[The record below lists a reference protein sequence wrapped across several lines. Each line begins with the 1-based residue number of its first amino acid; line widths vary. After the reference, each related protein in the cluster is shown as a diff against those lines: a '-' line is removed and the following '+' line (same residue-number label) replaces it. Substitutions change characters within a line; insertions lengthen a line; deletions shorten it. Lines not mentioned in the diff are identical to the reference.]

1 MWATE
6 GAEMLTDFAF
16 VPDWF
21 GTDNVDGGV
30 AVGDLLGN
38 GSTDLVVFLIDAPPG
53 PNGGFYRV
61 GRRFVGGAVTGG

>member
-1 MWATE
+1 
-6 GAEMLTDFAF
+6 MLTDFAV

-30 AVGDLLGN
+30 AVGDLN
-38 GSTDLVVFLIDAPPG
+38 GDGSSDLVVFMIDAPAG

-61 GRRFVGGAVTGG
+61 GRGFVDGR